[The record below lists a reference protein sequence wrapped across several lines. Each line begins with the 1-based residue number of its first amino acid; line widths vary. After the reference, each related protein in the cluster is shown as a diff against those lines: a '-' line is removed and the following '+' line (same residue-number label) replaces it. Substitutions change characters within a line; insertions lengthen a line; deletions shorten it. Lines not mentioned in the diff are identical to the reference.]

1 VKAEAVHQGA
11 RDGTGPAARQPRG
24 GAGLR
29 ERKKAQTRREL
40 RDGAARLFADQG
52 FAGTTVADIAAAANV
67 SERTFF
73 RYFDGKEALLLPDAA
88 EVCARIEAELA
99 ARPAQ
104 EGPVE
109 AVCAALL
116 AAAGSLA
123 APAAGGARPA
133 AEGPVP
139 VDLLVQAFD
148 GFEERLT
155 GLVAA
160 RLPASTPDRDL
171 HAAVLACAC
180 LSTVR
185 AILRTRS
192 ARLASGVPAA
202 DPAELLPAALG
213 VLSRIGHAPAAD
225 GVREAS
231 ASGATATATAADGRG
246 SGTRDE
252 GNGTGCR

>member
-1 VKAEAVHQGA
+1 MKAEAVQQGA
-11 RDGTGPAARQPRG
+11 RDGGDPGPRPG
-24 GAGLR
+24 GGSGLR

-88 EVCARIEAELA
+88 EMCARIEDELA

-116 AAAGSLA
+116 AVAGSLA
-123 APAAGGARPA
+123 DPAA
-133 AEGPVP
+133 GPVP

-155 GLVAA
+155 GLVAG
-160 RLPASTPDRDL
+160 RLPASTPDQDL

-185 AILRTRS
+185 AILRIRS
-192 ARLASGVPAA
+192 ARQTSGAPAA

-213 VLSRIGHAPAAD
+213 VLSRIGGAPAAD
-225 GVREAS
+225 G
-231 ASGATATATAADGRG
+231 ASGVRGEAGSGTTAGNGNG
-246 SGTRDE
+246 SGTRSD